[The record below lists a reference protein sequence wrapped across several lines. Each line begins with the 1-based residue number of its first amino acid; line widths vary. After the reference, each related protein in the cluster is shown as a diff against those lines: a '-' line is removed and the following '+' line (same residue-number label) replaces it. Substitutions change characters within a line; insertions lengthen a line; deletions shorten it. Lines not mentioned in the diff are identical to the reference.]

1 MPATALELTVLSNA
15 KLFCYQE
22 DLKRG
27 AGGGGGQVDD
37 MLAFISDNPN
47 SNPGEVCSFI
57 L

>member
-27 AGGGGGQVDD
+27 AGGGGGQVVD